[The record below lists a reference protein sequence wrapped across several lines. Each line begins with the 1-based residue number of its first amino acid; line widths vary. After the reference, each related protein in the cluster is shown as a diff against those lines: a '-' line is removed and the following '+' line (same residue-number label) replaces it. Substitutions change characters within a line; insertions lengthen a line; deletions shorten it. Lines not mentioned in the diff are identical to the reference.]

1 LCEYYPDLYKSQYE
15 LVSFAK
21 TSYKYAQDMGYKN
34 EALIAHIMQ
43 NDLDKEIQNADRI
56 KPLIQQYIA

>member
-1 LCEYYPDLYKSQYE
+1 
-15 LVSFAK
+15 VSFAK